1 MVIIM
6 TKCIIASLL
15 ALMLS
20 LTTFA
25 QATALPETKINDWA
39 VPDVGRA
46 ARLGLLTATLGT
58 DYTRDITRLQFSE
71 LVVNWV
77 EKATGDT
84 IDGTSVKF
92 SATTRIAAQKSAV
105 VGIVKGTGDG
115 TSFSPNRLITREEVA
130 TMLYRAI
137 HYTNPN
143 NNLDTAS
150 LTTGA
155 DNAHVSNWAKDALS
169 SMVGGGIINGT
180 SDNTLAPKAN
190 VSMEQAAI
198 LIYRLYGQSILKD
211 ITPLAEAFVSDQKA
225 IITKLQGAYTSTPS
239 TCSDSRIDSIQMAE
253 VFQENGTSYILSSL
267 KYSVKAD
274 NPEAVIVFEDT
285 WKDGWLVINAVT
297 TYVVQMDGGN
307 FTSLGGYTTAGAADG
322 NKEMYKLDFENWRAE
337 NILT

>member
-6 TKCIIASLL
+6 KKCIIASIL

-46 ARLGLLTATLGT
+46 ARLGLLTDTLGT

-71 LVVNWV
+71 LVVNCV

-84 IDGTSVKF
+84 IDGSSVKF
-92 SATTRIAAQKSAV
+92 TDTTSIAAQKSAV

-137 HYTNPN
+137 QYTNPN

-150 LTTGA
+150 LTKFS
-155 DNAHVSNWAKDALS
+155 DNAQDRK
-169 SMVGGGIINGT
+169 
-180 SDNTLAPKAN
+180 
-190 VSMEQAAI
+190 
-198 LIYRLYGQSILKD
+198 
-211 ITPLAEAFVSDQKA
+211 
-225 IITKLQGAYTSTPS
+225 
-239 TCSDSRIDSIQMAE
+239 
-253 VFQENGTSYILSSL
+253 
-267 KYSVKAD
+267 SV
-274 NPEAVIVFEDT
+274 V
-285 WKDGWLVINAVT
+285 
-297 TYVVQMDGGN
+297 
-307 FTSLGGYTTAGAADG
+307 
-322 NKEMYKLDFENWRAE
+322 
-337 NILT
+337 